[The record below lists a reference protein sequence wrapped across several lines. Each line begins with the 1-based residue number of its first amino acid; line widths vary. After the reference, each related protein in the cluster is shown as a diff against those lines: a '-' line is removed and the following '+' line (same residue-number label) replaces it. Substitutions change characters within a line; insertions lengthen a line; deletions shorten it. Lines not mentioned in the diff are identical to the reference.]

1 MVITPN
7 TNVRLLK
14 VPLEISGE
22 NQLTFSNS
30 TVQYNYFNS
39 LPKIELDNYTYQRK
53 DGTIRVGAGFDDL
66 YQYNY
71 VMYQNE
77 SYSNKWF
84 YAYISGM
91 EYINDNV
98 TALKIKTDTWQTYQF
113 DLNFKPVFVER
124 EHTNN
129 DAIGANTIEEGMQ
142 LGEYVI
148 NSSQTLRPD
157 RTTQTATGETINWIT
172 PIFFQVT
179 EMLSQFSVVDLHY
192 YEAQYNSIFSGLYY
206 FACCSLKDA
215 RSIIQMYASAGKS
228 DAIVAIFLGPKEFLN
243 GSYWFTSGNTSIYV
257 PADTTGTSRLLESA
271 RGTITRPSTING
283 YTPKN
288 NKLFTYPYSYVY
300 VTNNVGVD
308 ATFNYED
315 FINATPKFYMAGALG
330 QGCTIKLCPVG
341 YKTGVN
347 AETFEYGVAG
357 AKYPICAWAS
367 DYYTNWVTQN
377 AVNNVNPIV
386 KAGMG
391 AVSGAMLGGG
401 IGAAVG
407 GGISLI
413 SSVMD
418 VVGRHYEASVIP
430 DQAKGNTSSSDILL
444 AWRRYYTV
452 DCMSIRAEI
461 ARSID
466 EYFSQFGYK
475 TNRVKIPNITGRQ
488 NWNYVKTI
496 GCYIEANIPQDD
508 LDEIKNQFDSG
519 ITFWH
524 NPATFADYSQSN
536 NII

>member
-30 TVQYNYFNS
+30 TAQYNYFNS
-39 LPKIELDNYTYQRK
+39 LPKLELTNYTYQRK
-53 DGTIRVGAGFDDL
+53 DGTMRVGASFDDL
-66 YQYNY
+66 YEYNY

-98 TALKIKTDTWQTYQF
+98 TALKLKTDTWQTWQF
-113 DLNFKPVFVER
+113 DLTFKPVFVER

-129 DAIGANTIEEGMQ
+129 DAIGANTIEEGLQ

-157 RTTQTATGETINWIT
+157 RTTKTATDETIYWVT

-179 EMLSQFSVVDLHY
+179 EMLSQFSAVDLHY

-206 FACCSLKDA
+206 FACCSLTDA

-228 DAIVAIFLGPKEFLN
+228 DAIVAIFLAPKEFLD

-257 PADTTGTSRLLESA
+257 PADTTGVSRLLEST
-271 RGTITRPSTING
+271 RGTITRPTTING

-315 FINATPKFYMAGALG
+315 FIDATPKFYMGGALG

-347 AETFEYGVAG
+347 AETFEYGVVG
-357 AKYPICAWAS
+357 AKYPVCAWAS

-377 AVNNVNPIV
+377 AANNVNPIV

-401 IGAAVG
+401 IGAVVG
-407 GGISLI
+407 GGIGLI
-413 SSVMD
+413 SSIMD
-418 VVGRHYEASVIP
+418 VMGRNYEASVIP

-444 AWRRYYTV
+444 GWRRYYTV
-452 DCMSIRAEI
+452 DCMSVRAEI